1 MRSLLHLQTRGIV
14 PIPVEI
20 YHTDPESTFVS
31 KVEDPT
37 TNSRKTNSNN
47 ALFLQSMSILFGIF
61 LACIGTSLLTLIP
74 GHDILK
80 EPQYWYEFMIFGAT
94 GWAILGTISV
104 NLHFHYW
111 ADISHTQN
119 WSSFIYLISI
129 AVLFFA
135 LVNSSLNLI
144 WIYSLGLFP
153 PMPFNYYI
161 TATVVGLILFASVFF
176 RYIYTLQLIK
186 EF

>member
-1 MRSLLHLQTRGIV
+1 MRSLLHLQTHGIF
-14 PIPVEI
+14 PLPVEI
-20 YHTDPESTFVS
+20 YHTYQETTFIS
-31 KVEDPT
+31 EEGNLS
-37 TNSRKTNSNN
+37 TNSRNTNSNN
-47 ALFLQSMSILFGIF
+47 TALFLQSMSILCGTF
-61 LACIGTSLLTLIP
+61 LACIVTSLLTLIP

-111 ADISHTQN
+111 ADISHTQI

-176 RYIYTLQLIK
+176 RYIYSC
-186 EF
+186 